1 MFLAKPEIIIL
12 FTSWR
17 SGSLQYNN
25 VEVDYLKLFTWII
38 ILFSLHLK
46 MFPMVR
52 LIWWFSNTSLK
63 YENQTF

>member
-17 SGSLQYNN
+17 NGSLQYNN
-25 VEVDYLKLFTWII
+25 VEVGYLKLFTWII
-38 ILFSLHLK
+38 LLFSLHLK

-63 YENQTF
+63 YENLTF